1 MTKELLEFDQIMDQE
16 QKGIRREK
24 FDLSSTRIVI
34 DRLLREKLIRPDDT
48 ISHLRVLVEEEFKR
62 IEDV

>member
-34 DRLLREKLIRPDDT
+34 DKLLREKLIKPEDT
-48 ISHLRVLVEEEFKR
+48 VAQLRTLVEEEFQR
-62 IEDV
+62 IEEI

>member
-16 QKGIRREK
+16 KKGIRKEK

-34 DRLLREKLIRPDDT
+34 ERLLREKLIKPDDT
-48 ISHLRVLVEEEFKR
+48 VSSLRELVEEEFKR